1 VLFVLNGIE
10 TEVKLG
16 QQVQS
21 LNELQL
27 QHLHNVVERQV
38 KETQRF
44 YVLEANQVTDVILW
58 QIKLFQGAQVA
69 QSCDSLDLVL
79 R

>member
-1 VLFVLNGIE
+1 LNGIE

-44 YVLEANQVTDVILW
+44 YVLEANQVTDVIL
-58 QIKLFQGAQVA
+58 
-69 QSCDSLDLVL
+69 
-79 R
+79 